1 MLSYAGFD
9 PAALAVNFPS
19 SPPTNYILGTSP
31 VDSIR
36 TPGTTAFS
44 DFNDF
49 NNNNNNNNNVN
60 NNVNSNINNNK

>member
-1 MLSYAGFD
+1 MIPYGTFD
-9 PAALAVNFPS
+9 PGTLTVNFPS
-19 SPPTNYILGTSP
+19 SPPANYMLGTSP

-49 NNNNNNNNNVN
+49 NNNNN
-60 NNVNSNINNNK
+60 K